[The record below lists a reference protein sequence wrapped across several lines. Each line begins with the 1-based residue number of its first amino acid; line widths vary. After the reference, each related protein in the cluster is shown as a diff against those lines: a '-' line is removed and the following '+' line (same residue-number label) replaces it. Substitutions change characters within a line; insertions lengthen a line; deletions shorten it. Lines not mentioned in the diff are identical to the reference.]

1 MLLAT
6 FARTGGAF
14 ETFLGM
20 AVARFFAA
28 FAGRETAGRETVRG
42 LGFTDLIWV
51 ALCARALPA
60 DERLV
65 AGFSRVAFGL
75 EAALTAPR
83 AEVRGES
90 FLTFLA
96 TGVLMRKLPRYGD
109 SSLINQPKTSW
120 KA

>member
-1 MLLAT
+1 LLAT
-6 FARTGGAF
+6 FARTGVGF

-20 AVARFFAA
+20 AAARFFAA
-28 FAGRETAGRETVRG
+28 LTGRETVRG
-42 LGFTDLIWV
+42 FGFADLIWV

-60 DERLV
+60 GERLV

-75 EAALTAPR
+75 EPALTAPR
-83 AEVRGES
+83 AEVRVES

-96 TGVLMRKLPRYGD
+96 TGVLMRKLPRYCD
-109 SSLINQPKTSW
+109 SSLINQRKTSW